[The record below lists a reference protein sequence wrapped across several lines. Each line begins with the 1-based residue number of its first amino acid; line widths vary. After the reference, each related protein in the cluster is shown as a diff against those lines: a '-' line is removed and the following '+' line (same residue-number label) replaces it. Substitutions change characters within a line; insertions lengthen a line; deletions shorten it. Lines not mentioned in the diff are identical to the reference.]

1 MMPRVHSRVH
11 RIVTTL
17 SFALLLLLLLTAGMM
32 AQTGPAGTE
41 ADGETAAPSVQPV
54 LASVAQA
61 VPLTLTVNVPG
72 PTGTITVEV
81 PVVLLLDLRI
91 GIGDSI
97 TAALAVTPSQ
107 VITQSERV
115 TLPVTGGAAPVAAE
129 TPAAVETLAPTVA
142 PTAQP
147 TRAGATL
154 TPTPAAAATEAP
166 AEPEEP
172 AEPTPTPPPAPTA
185 TPLLDTPTPE
195 PTPTE
200 EAAGVLAP
208 VCSDPGASIT
218 APGVNQ
224 VVSGTVNILG
234 TASHPNF
241 QYYKVEYAPGANVSP
256 DDNFAYLT
264 DARTQVQGGVLASFD
279 STQFEN
285 GPYTF
290 KLTVVDNTGNFPP
303 PCTVT
308 VVIEN

>member
-1 MMPRVHSRVH
+1 MLRKLGM
-11 RIVTTL
+11 TL
-17 SFALLLLLLLTAGMM
+17 SFALLLILLLSAGVM
-32 AQTGPAGTE
+32 AQTGPTGTE
-41 ADGETAAPSVQPV
+41 AGDTAAPSVQPV

-115 TLPVTGGAAPVAAE
+115 TVPVAGRAAPE
-129 TPAAVETLAPTVA
+129 TPAAVETLAPTAA

-147 TRAGATL
+147 TRAAAGATL

-166 AEPEEP
+166 EEP
-172 AEPTPTPPPAPTA
+172 AEPTPTPQPAPTA

-200 EAAGVLAP
+200 EAAEVLAP

-241 QYYKVEYAPGANVSP
+241 QYYKVEYAPGADVSP

-279 STQFEN
+279 STQFDN

>member
-1 MMPRVHSRVH
+1 M
-11 RIVTTL
+11 
-17 SFALLLLLLLTAGMM
+17 LLLSAGVM
-32 AQTGPAGTE
+32 AQTTPADE
-41 ADGETAAPSVQPV
+41 EEAAPSVQPI
-54 LASVAQA
+54 LASLAQA
-61 VPLTLTVNVPG
+61 VPLTLTVSVPV

-81 PVVLLLDLRI
+81 PVFLLLDLRI

-115 TLPVTGGAAPVAAE
+115 TLPVSGRTSAPVAAV
-129 TPAAVETLAPTVA
+129 TPAATAAATTPAPTV
-142 PTAQP
+142 QP
-147 TRAGATL
+147 TRAAAGATL
-154 TPTPAAAATEAP
+154 TPTPADAATEAP
-166 AEPEEP
+166 AEDEEP
-172 AEPTPTPPPAPTA
+172 AEPTPTPQPAPTA
-185 TPLLDTPTPE
+185 TPILDTPTPE

-200 EAAGVLAP
+200 EAGEILAP
-208 VCSDPGASIT
+208 ICADAGASIT

-241 QYYKVEYAPGANVSP
+241 QYYKVEYAPGAGVSP
-256 DDNFAYLT
+256 DDTFAYLS
-264 DARTQVQGGVLASFD
+264 DARTQVQGSVLASFD
-279 STQFEN
+279 STQFTN